1 MANEN
6 ILTPTE
12 KMTVSLRNVI
22 TEVWKSASAAFA
34 TKQEVGVDYATEAEC
49 RAIVTGY
56 GQSGSSSSSSSE

>member
-1 MANEN
+1 
-6 ILTPTE
+6 
-12 KMTVSLRNVI
+12 MTVSLRNVI

-56 GQSGSSSSSSSE
+56 GQSDSSSRSSSE